1 MKVGYVHPYHTDG
14 SPIYMSSMY
23 YMKNLFRAVGP
34 EQVSPHYESLTRSRR
49 GLIFFGLY
57 IGSIN
62 SISRFGGW
70 EHNDWLRAM
79 IWHHEF
85 LIAYYIGLIEL
96 RHYTMVVGPKFS
108 VFYNT
113 YTDYE
118 YKQLANMW
126 ADSCEM
132 TQNIALQHTKEQL
145 EYNRVDKEY
154 EFVKKRALVNFLTNS
169 KLNSEAHFHTR
180 TLAMLNSIQNFEQSN
195 LKANMREI
203 AIGSVDKV
211 LAQVESGETAAEI
224 KRSSFESALDGI
236 RTGLMTYSDD
246 KILPMIEAEMAARLE
261 KFKGLS
267 AEEESALLS
276 LTEEQKKI
284 VADND
289 RKYKNEFLAV
299 APAITHGTV
308 KNTEKYQGY
317 MTMV

>member
-1 MKVGYVHPYHTDG
+1 
-14 SPIYMSSMY
+14 
-23 YMKNLFRAVGP
+23 
-34 EQVSPHYESLTRSRR
+34 
-49 GLIFFGLY
+49 
-57 IGSIN
+57 
-62 SISRFGGW
+62 
-70 EHNDWLRAM
+70 
-79 IWHHEF
+79 
-85 LIAYYIGLIEL
+85 
-96 RHYTMVVGPKFS
+96 
-108 VFYNT
+108 
-113 YTDYE
+113 
-118 YKQLANMW
+118 
-126 ADSCEM
+126 M

-203 AIGSVDKV
+203 ALGSVEKV
-211 LAQVESGETAAEI
+211 LAQVESGDTAAEI

-246 KILPMIEAEMAARLE
+246 KILPMIEAEMAERLE

-289 RKYKNEFLAV
+289 RKFKNEFLAV

-308 KNTEKYQGY
+308 KNTEKY
-317 MTMV
+317 